1 MKTVLMASAVA
12 ALFATSAVAGDFD
25 TNSVTLQFNRDNI
38 VGKLGVTAGEVT
50 DLSVGAYI
58 LPHSVLGAD
67 ADVYVA
73 TTYGVVTEDLTFGAT
88 YGLQKKLGDKLTAY
102 GSLEAAY
109 TVASGSTDGAW
120 EVTPLTGA
128 SYSLNENLAAFGEVS
143 YAFDASNDWAQDGGL
158 VEVGVDYTVASGIFV
173 RPSLT
178 RSFDTGADETNAA
191 LTVGLSF

>member
-120 EVTPLTGA
+120 EVTPLAGA

-173 RPSLT
+173 RPSLI

>member
-120 EVTPLTGA
+120 EVTPLAGA

>member
-25 TNSVTLQFNRDNI
+25 TNTATLQFARDNI

-58 LPHSVLGAD
+58 LPHTVLGAD
-67 ADVYVA
+67 ADVFVS
-73 TTYGVVTEDLTFGAT
+73 TKYGVVTEDLSFGAT
-88 YGLQKKLGDKLTAY
+88 YGLQKKLSEQLTAY
-102 GSLEAAY
+102 GSLEAEY

-120 EVTPLTGA
+120 EVTPLAGA
-128 SYSLNENLAAFGEVS
+128 SYALNEKLAAFGEVS
-143 YAFDASNDWAQDGGL
+143 YAFDATNDWAQDGGL
-158 VEVGVDYTVASGIFV
+158 VEVGVDYTVADGIFV

>member
-120 EVTPLTGA
+120 EVTPLAGA
-128 SYSLNENLAAFGEVS
+128 SYAMNDKLSAFGEVS